1 MFYRRNPK
9 QSNNEKEKNTPKG
22 RPQTVFEDK
31 WKLLQ
36 DGVDKLIEFLDS
48 DQRRPFDNNE
58 YANLYSTVYNLC
70 TQKVDTGK
78 LNGGPTELL
87 YDRYR
92 KCISQYL
99 TDRVVPSLKEKQGE
113 VLLME
118 AVKRWRDHQIVV
130 RYMGKL
136 FSYLDR
142 YYTKH
147 NNRDSLKDVGLKCYQ
162 QLVYESIKK
171 DMAQALLDKVHK
183 ERIGESI
190 DRAVMKD
197 GVTLFIEMGLN
208 TLTAYEKDFEAPLI
222 HETSSFYKRESA
234 RWIAED
240 SCPDYMRKAEDRL
253 LQEQARAQAYLH
265 STTEQTLIKKVEAE
279 LITDHQTQLIDME
292 NSGFIPLLK
301 DYKTDDLSR
310 MYRLFK
316 RINNQKPMA
325 ERMRDYVK
333 QEGTNIVES
342 YQEKDMSDTANCSTY
357 IEALLDLHEKY
368 SKLVNDQFEKDNF
381 FLEALKDAFTSFV
394 NADLESESRQTKTST
409 AELLSTYC
417 DTIMKGTDKVG
428 EDKLEDVLER
438 IVRLFGYISDK
449 DMFQEFYRRQLSKR
463 LLVASRSNHDAERS
477 LIAKLKMR
485 CGASFTSKLEG
496 MIKDKSLSE
505 DMQNNFTDFVKQKGA
520 KLEIDFSP
528 QVLTTGFWPAFK
540 IDNLIVP
547 TEFQICLDFF
557 KDFYNSRTESRS
569 LKWVHSL
576 GTCQVLGRYEEGNK
590 DLLMS
595 TYQACC
601 ILLFNQTPEIS
612 AQDVQKA
619 LQLPFDDI
627 KKNLLSLCVSK
638 NANIIKKTGSA
649 KKVEPTDMFSVNE
662 EFKNKNRRIKIPNLV
677 LKISKE
683 EVQDINNTTQEDRKH
698 AIEAAIVRL
707 MKARK
712 KMDHQTLVMECS
724 KQLMSHFMPDPKVIK
739 RRIEDLISREYL
751 SRDDKQTNI
760 YNYLA

>member
-1 MFYRRNPK
+1 
-9 QSNNEKEKNTPKG
+9 
-22 RPQTVFEDK
+22 
-31 WKLLQ
+31 
-36 DGVDKLIEFLDS
+36 
-48 DQRRPFDNNE
+48 
-58 YANLYSTVYNLC
+58 LC

-87 YDRYR
+87 YERYR
-92 KCISQYL
+92 KCIGQYL
-99 TDRVVPSLKEKQGE
+99 SDRVVPSLKEKQGE

-136 FSYLDR
+136 FNYLDR

-147 NNRDSLKDVGLKCYQ
+147 NNRDSLRDVGLKCYQ

-183 ERIGESI
+183 ERIGENI
-190 DRAVMKD
+190 DRSIMKD

-222 HETSSFYKRESA
+222 HETSNFYKRESA

-240 SCPDYMRKAEDRL
+240 SCPDYMKKAEDRL
-253 LQEQARAQAYLH
+253 IQEQARAVAYLH
-265 STTEQTLIKKVEAE
+265 NTTEQTLIKKVESE
-279 LITDHQTQLIDME
+279 LITDHQNHLLDME

-301 DYKTDDLSR
+301 DYKVDDLSR

-333 QEGTNIVES
+333 QEGMAIVES
-342 YQEKDMSDTANCSTY
+342 YQEKDMGEAFSQY
-357 IEALLDLHEKY
+357 IETLLDLHEKY
-368 SKLVNDQFEKDNF
+368 SKLVNIQFEKDNL

-394 NADLESESRQTKTST
+394 NTDLESESRKTKTST

-417 DTIMKGTDKVG
+417 DSIMKATDKVG
-428 EDKLEDVLER
+428 EDKLEDLLER

-505 DMQNNFTDFVKQKGA
+505 DLQNSFTDFVKQKNK
-520 KLEIDFSP
+520 KLDIDFTP

-540 IDNLIVP
+540 IDQLSVP
-547 TEFQICLDFF
+547 DEFQICLNSF
-557 KDFYNSRTESRS
+557 KEFYDSRTESRS

-595 TYQACC
+595 TYQSCI

-612 AQDVQKA
+612 AQEIQKT
-619 LQLPFDDI
+619 LQLPFDDV

-649 KKVEPTDMFSVNE
+649 KKVEPSDVFSVNE

-683 EVQDINNTTQEDRKH
+683 EVQDISNTTQEDRKH

-712 KMDHQTLVMECS
+712 KMDHQTLVMETS
-724 KQLMSHFMPDPKVIK
+724 KQLMSHFIPDPKVIK

-751 SRDDKQTNI
+751 ARDDKQTNV

>member
-1 MFYRRNPK
+1 M
-9 QSNNEKEKNTPKG
+9 
-22 RPQTVFEDK
+22 
-31 WKLLQ
+31 
-36 DGVDKLIEFLDS
+36 
-48 DQRRPFDNNE
+48 
-58 YANLYSTVYNLC
+58 
-70 TQKVDTGK
+70 
-78 LNGGPTELL
+78 
-87 YDRYR
+87 
-92 KCISQYL
+92 

-136 FSYLDR
+136 FNYLDR

-171 DMAQALLDKVHK
+171 DMAQALLDKVYK
-183 ERIGESI
+183 ERIGENI
-190 DRAVMKD
+190 DRSIMKD

-208 TLTAYEKDFEAPLI
+208 SLSAYEKDFESPLI
-222 HETSSFYKRESA
+222 HDTSNFYKRESA

-253 LQEQARAQAYLH
+253 IQEQARAVAYLH

-279 LITDHQTQLIDME
+279 LITDHQAHLLDME

-301 DYKTDDLSR
+301 DYKVDDLSR

-325 ERMRDYVK
+325 ERMRDYVRS
-333 QEGTNIVES
+333 EGMAIVEAN
-342 YQEKDMSDTANCSTY
+342 QDKDMGEAFQQY
-357 IEALLDLHEKY
+357 IETLLDLHEKY
-368 SKLVNDQFEKDNF
+368 SKLVEIQFEKDNL

-394 NADLESESRQTKTST
+394 NTDLESETRKTKTST

-417 DTIMKGTDKVG
+417 DAIMKTTDKVG
-428 EDKLEDVLER
+428 EDKLEEVLER

-505 DMQNNFTDFVKQKGA
+505 DLQNNFTEFVKNKER
-520 KLEIDFSP
+520 KLVIDFTP

-540 IDNLIVP
+540 IDQLVIP
-547 TEFQICLDFF
+547 EEFQVCLTSF
-557 KDFYNSRTESRS
+557 KEFYDSRTESRS

-576 GTCQVLGRYEEGNK
+576 GTCQVTGRYPEGIY

-595 TYQACC
+595 TYQAV
-601 ILLFNQTPEIS
+601 IIMLFNQTTEIS
-612 AQDVQKA
+612 AQEVQKT
-619 LQLPFDDI
+619 LQLPFDDV

-638 NANIIKKTGSA
+638 NANIMKKTGGA

-724 KQLMSHFMPDPKVIK
+724 KQLMSHFIPDPKVIK

-751 SRDDKQTNI
+751 ARDDKQTNV